1 VSYETLRRSPGNE
14 ILTSELSSGGGG
26 DRKAANI
33 VRGLHAITKLLIA
46 LGAVVLLVTGC
57 GGSKASESSGA
68 SDSQV
73 SEAQSLV
80 DAAKKKPTFAAPGP
94 AVDGSVLNGKTI
106 WVVTNVNVSQNTPI
120 IAGIKQ
126 AASLLGAK
134 VTVFDAAG
142 KVPDMNRGM
151 SQAVAAGADAI
162 LMPGIDPALTSE
174 PLDKARAKGIPVV
187 DAYGTSLDTKK
198 LPGNFAHVSILFRDG
213 GKLQADYLIAHSKG
227 KPVNAVIFNDSEF
240 ASEIQR
246 AQGMQQE
253 LKRLCPKCKFQVK
266 DVQLAKVQT
275 DLKTLTQNLLRK
287 DPSINYLLA
296 DYDYQAQFIVP
307 GVLASGAADKV
318 FVISADA
325 AAPNLD
331 LVRKG
336 QQLVDIG
343 EPLTWSGWALVDEV
357 VRAMN
362 KKPAIDE
369 KIPQRVLDKS
379 NLPPTNDEA
388 QMFGDQ
394 YIAGYKQLWGA
405 GS

>member
-1 VSYETLRRSPGNE
+1 
-14 ILTSELSSGGGG
+14 
-26 DRKAANI
+26 
-33 VRGLHAITKLLIA
+33 
-46 LGAVVLLVTGC
+46 VLLVTGC

-73 SEAQSLV
+73 AEAQKLV
-80 DAAKKKPTFAAPGP
+80 DAAKKKPTFTAPGP
-94 AVDGSVLNGKTI
+94 PVDGSALNGKKI

-120 IAGIKQ
+120 VAGIKE
-126 AASLLGAK
+126 AAGLLGAK

-142 KVPDMNRGM
+142 KVPEMNRGM

-162 LMPGIDPALTSE
+162 VMPGIDPALTSE

-198 LPGNFAHVSILFRDG
+198 LAGNFAHVSILFRDG

-227 KPVNAVIFNDSEF
+227 EPVNAVIFNDSEF
-240 ASEIQR
+240 ASEVQR

-253 LKRLCPKCKFQVK
+253 LKRLCPKCKVQVK

-275 DLKTLTQNLLRK
+275 ELKTLTQNLLRK

-307 GVLASGAADKV
+307 GVLAAGAADKV
-318 FVISADA
+318 FVVSADA

-388 QMFGDQ
+388 QMFGND
-394 YIAGYKQLWGA
+394 YIAGYKQLWGI